1 VSEHTLSDVS
11 VILQSIL
18 TCPECGHSENE
29 VMPTDAC
36 QFFYEC
42 KSCGTLLRPN
52 QGNCCVYC
60 SFGSVV
66 CPPMQ
71 KVDHNDDGTSSCCD
85 ET

>member
-1 VSEHTLSDVS
+1 MSEHTSSADS

-42 KSCGTLLRPN
+42 KSCGILLRPM
-52 QGNCCVYC
+52 QGDCCVYC

-71 KVDHNDDGTSSCCD
+71 KAPHNDDVPGCCD